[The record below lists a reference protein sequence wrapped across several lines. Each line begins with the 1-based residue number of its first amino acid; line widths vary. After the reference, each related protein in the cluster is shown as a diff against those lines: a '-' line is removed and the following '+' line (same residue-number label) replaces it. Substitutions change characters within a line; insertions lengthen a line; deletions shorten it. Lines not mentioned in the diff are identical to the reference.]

1 MQRQKPQRHVESTI
15 EMMLSSKRV
24 RLSVYV
30 ADVASLDGSYHT
42 NVELTKVE
50 RDGPLLTIEN
60 PQYKKV
66 IDSHEHLRGVHVLDE
81 DQKEKLPVHVVL
93 GKDVYARIKT
103 PTKPRL
109 GGETDPIAELTRFG
123 WFIMSP
129 GQEFDVRSVM
139 LTQANQYDYEQLCRT
154 DVLGLADAPE
164 HSQTVVHAEFKEQ
177 LTRSPEGWYETG
189 LPWKGNH
196 PTLPTNEE
204 GSQRRLKS
212 LLLRLKRN
220 NLTSEYDDIIREQLE
235 SGVIEPA
242 PTTAQGTEFY
252 IPHKAVVRET
262 AATTKVRIVYDASA
276 KVNPDAPSLNDC
288 LYAGPPLQN
297 RLWDVL
303 IQQRAYPVVVSGDI
317 AKAFL
322 QVRIREGDRDALRF
336 HWRDNNEQLVKV
348 YRFTRALFG
357 LTSSP
362 FLLGGVL
369 EAHLETWAAQYPEES
384 DLLRRSLYVDDLLT
398 GGSTVEEAQQR
409 KEFAVRV
416 MTDATFK
423 LHKWNSNATELE
435 ASQPGPD
442 TEQSYAKQELGT
454 RAAESKLLG
463 ESWSKQNDTIRVEL
477 PSQPSPPTK
486 RGVLGQLARIYDPL
500 GIASPISLQGKM
512 LYRKACDQKLGWDN
526 ELPNKLLEEWRSW
539 ERRLPSEVVFPRPIG
554 PYQEKIEDIQLHA
567 FGDASAEGVGAAV
580 YSVVTQKSGVTSSLV
595 AAKARLA
602 KQGLTIPRLELI
614 GAHMAANLLTNV
626 RGALQDQPVSATYG
640 WSDSTV
646 VLHWLKG
653 GGQYRQFVTN
663 RVTKINQHD
672 VEWRHVPTDQNPAD
686 LASRGS
692 SISTSQ
698 MWSHGPT
705 WLSNPTEWPT
715 DPVITSTTESE
726 KEAKTIRQVM
736 RSTRQIP
743 SEDFDLLL
751 AKYPLRKVLRI
762 QTYLRRFRTRN
773 RGPITTEESQR
784 ELTWWIQRAQ
794 ERDRNESYHEATAAS
809 LNLQPNS
816 EGVLVC
822 RGRIQ
827 GKQPIYIPYRSGLAR
842 SIVQRRHLQT
852 LHGGVSLTMAAVRE
866 DYWIPRLRSLVK
878 AVRKDC
884 NGCRRFQAAPM
895 QVPAPGNLPTDRTS
909 PGGAFEVIGVDNAGP
924 IRHRAGRN
932 REAKAYILLWTC
944 SLSRAVQLELLPNLS
959 TEEFVQAFKK
969 LIARR
974 GRPRII
980 YSDNGGAFVAANKW
994 LRNLRRE
1001 EKLMGLLEDH
1011 EISWRFNLSRAPWWG
1026 GQFERLVAVIKG
1038 AFYKTVGGGTLTWTE
1053 LAEVI
1058 LDVETQINRRPLT
1071 YVEDDVQ
1078 LPLLTPQTFL
1088 YQRSTQL
1095 PEQATHQIND
1105 LDLRSRA
1112 KYLKSC
1118 KDQLWKR
1125 WEKEYLVALRE
1136 RHNLAHKKPKYQP
1149 EVGDVV
1155 IVKSDSKNRG
1165 VWPLGIV
1172 VSLHPGKDDI
1182 VRAIGVRTPNGHIE
1196 RAPQHLYP
1204 LELHCDSQPP
1214 ALNPQAEEFTP
1225 RPKRDA
1231 AVAASRRIQDIAEIE
1246 TQAV

>member
-1 MQRQKPQRHVESTI
+1 
-15 EMMLSSKRV
+15 
-24 RLSVYV
+24 
-30 ADVASLDGSYHT
+30 
-42 NVELTKVE
+42 
-50 RDGPLLTIEN
+50 
-60 PQYKKV
+60 
-66 IDSHEHLRGVHVLDE
+66 
-81 DQKEKLPVHVVL
+81 
-93 GKDVYARIKT
+93 
-103 PTKPRL
+103 
-109 GGETDPIAELTRFG
+109 
-123 WFIMSP
+123 MSP

-189 LPWKGNH
+189 LPWTGNH
-196 PTLPTNEE
+196 PILPTNEE

-276 KVNPDAPSLNDC
+276 KVNPDASSLNDC

-303 IQQRAYPVVVSGDI
+303 IQQRAYPVVVSRDI

-336 HWRDNNEQLVKV
+336 HWCDNNEQLVKV
-348 YRFTRALFG
+348 YNFTRALFG

-362 FLLGGVL
+362 FLRGEVL
-369 EAHLETWAAQYPEES
+369 ETHLETWAAQYPEES

-409 KEFAVRV
+409 KEFAARV

-423 LHKWNSNATELE
+423 LHKWNSNATDLE
-435 ASQPGPD
+435 ASQLEPD

-463 ESWSKQNDTIRVEL
+463 VPWSKQNDTIRVEL

-486 RGVLGQLARIYDPL
+486 RGVLGQLASNHDPL

-512 LYRKACDQKLGWDN
+512 LYRKACDQKLGRDN
-526 ELPNKLLEEWRSW
+526 ELPNKLLEEWRSR
-539 ERRLPSEVVFPRPIG
+539 ERRMPSKVMFPRPIG
-554 PYQEKIEDIQLHA
+554 PYQEKIEEIQLHA

-626 RGALQDQPVSATYG
+626 REALQDQPVSATYG

-698 MWSHGPT
+698 MWSHGST

-751 AKYPLRKVLRI
+751 AKYPLSKVLRI

-773 RGPITTEESQR
+773 
-784 ELTWWIQRAQ
+784 
-794 ERDRNESYHEATAAS
+794 
-809 LNLQPNS
+809 
-816 EGVLVC
+816 
-822 RGRIQ
+822 
-827 GKQPIYIPYRSGLAR
+827 
-842 SIVQRRHLQT
+842 
-852 LHGGVSLTMAAVRE
+852 
-866 DYWIPRLRSLVK
+866 
-878 AVRKDC
+878 
-884 NGCRRFQAAPM
+884 
-895 QVPAPGNLPTDRTS
+895 
-909 PGGAFEVIGVDNAGP
+909 
-924 IRHRAGRN
+924 
-932 REAKAYILLWTC
+932 
-944 SLSRAVQLELLPNLS
+944 
-959 TEEFVQAFKK
+959 
-969 LIARR
+969 
-974 GRPRII
+974 
-980 YSDNGGAFVAANKW
+980 
-994 LRNLRRE
+994 
-1001 EKLMGLLEDH
+1001 
-1011 EISWRFNLSRAPWWG
+1011 
-1026 GQFERLVAVIKG
+1026 
-1038 AFYKTVGGGTLTWTE
+1038 
-1053 LAEVI
+1053 
-1058 LDVETQINRRPLT
+1058 
-1071 YVEDDVQ
+1071 
-1078 LPLLTPQTFL
+1078 
-1088 YQRSTQL
+1088 
-1095 PEQATHQIND
+1095 
-1105 LDLRSRA
+1105 
-1112 KYLKSC
+1112 
-1118 KDQLWKR
+1118 
-1125 WEKEYLVALRE
+1125 
-1136 RHNLAHKKPKYQP
+1136 
-1149 EVGDVV
+1149 
-1155 IVKSDSKNRG
+1155 
-1165 VWPLGIV
+1165 
-1172 VSLHPGKDDI
+1172 
-1182 VRAIGVRTPNGHIE
+1182 
-1196 RAPQHLYP
+1196 
-1204 LELHCDSQPP
+1204 
-1214 ALNPQAEEFTP
+1214 
-1225 RPKRDA
+1225 
-1231 AVAASRRIQDIAEIE
+1231 
-1246 TQAV
+1246 